1 MYRLFACVDLFFV
14 VDDIHILQFFVF
26 AQEGA
31 YHEVNQL
38 KSALGLHY
46 ENNTVCLDTG
56 CVWGLELTAY
66 HYPSGETISVPAT
79 L

>member
-1 MYRLFACVDLFFV
+1 MNLQQLLDLT
-14 VDDIHILQFFVF
+14 
-26 AQEGA
+26 QEGA

-66 HYPSGETISVPAT
+66 HYPSGETISVPAM

>member
-1 MYRLFACVDLFFV
+1 MNLQQLLDLT
-14 VDDIHILQFFVF
+14 
-26 AQEGA
+26 QEGA